1 MLPHG
6 GRLICM
12 EQRIL
17 DGIAFIHIRQ
27 VTVFSVD
34 ALRINMLNTSTMKT
48 RPIEIDKYIMLK

>member
-1 MLPHG
+1 MLPRG
-6 GRLICM
+6 GRLRCM

-34 ALRINMLNTSTMKT
+34 ALHINMLNISTVKT